1 VTTIGTAVVTAAYL
15 EELRKLT
22 HHPKTYIK
30 QVAYS
35 KLIFFFLI
43 WRAFKNVF
51 KLQKQ
56 PGRHDVFV
64 LH

>member
-35 KLIFFFLI
+35 KLIFFFFNLEG
-43 WRAFKNVF
+43 F
-51 KLQKQ
+51 
-56 PGRHDVFV
+56 
-64 LH
+64 